1 MVRRNLPLH
10 KKLKN
15 MYQQNMTLRKE
26 NKTLKQKLQHLEI
39 EEKGKLDLLAKEI
52 DI

>member
-15 MYQQNMTLRKE
+15 MHQQNLTLRKE
-26 NKTLKQKLQHLEI
+26 NRNLKQNLQQVDI
-39 EEKGKLDLLAKEI
+39 EEKGNIDFLVEETEI
-52 DI
+52 